1 MRVRLL
7 VLSTL
12 LLAGLGTAIV
22 SVPAQARPTE
32 TIPAPGNYWPMCT
45 DAADEYCVWV
55 KRRNGANVNPG
66 DTYQPYVDT
75 IGSGTIRYGVY
86 RVVGPASYGD
96 VDPND
101 EYILDVHTGTVNP
114 REVYGRIKDVTFNT
128 YGSAATGY
136 EFTLTFKPTPVH
148 WVGYPPETDTRTC
161 SVYGGCGD
169 STWHASLN
177 YPGFVTGYVTDL
189 EGSGLSS
196 AEIGWRTGM
205 VRAYNAQDENTYY
218 DPDTDSLVIKL
229 ANPHLTDTDAV
240 ATGSY
245 QMYFPNAYLINV
257 MGVPDPSS
265 LTGGTMT
272 VTRSA
277 FDSSGPVPFTVT
289 HDAGGVGVSISGI
302 TYSRPTYKIH
312 PKPTVPGKPRMT
324 KVVKISGGAKSYF
337 KAPLANGGRSIDRY
351 SARCRKYSTSAWHSV
366 AGSSSPLT
374 VTSLPYGKVY
384 CQVRAHNSIG
394 WGPFGSLWGS
404 S

>member
-1 MRVRLL
+1 VNEDEL
-7 VLSTL
+7 VDLS
-12 LLAGLGTAIV
+12 
-22 SVPAQARPTE
+22 
-32 TIPAPGNYWPMCT
+32 
-45 DAADEYCVWV
+45 
-55 KRRNGANVNPG
+55 
-66 DTYQPYVDT
+66 
-75 IGSGTIRYGVY
+75 GSGPGLLGLFVDVGV
-86 RVVGPASYGD
+86 
-96 VDPND
+96 
-101 EYILDVHTGTVNP
+101 LDVHTGTVNP

-265 LTGGTMT
+265 LTGGSFV

-289 HDAGGVGVSISGI
+289 HTAGGVGVTIDGI
-302 TYSRPTYKIH
+302 TYSRPTYKIK
-312 PKPTVPGKPRMT
+312 PKPTVPGKPRLT
-324 KVVKISGGAKSYF
+324 SVLKVAGPGAKVYF
-337 KAPLANGGRSIDRY
+337 KAPLANGGRTIDLYRV
-351 SARCRKYSTSAWHSV
+351 ACRKTGGSWHFKSGTRSAI
-366 AGSSSPLT
+366 T
-374 VTSLPYGKVY
+374 VTSLPYGTVR

-394 WGPFGSLWGS
+394 WGPYSAAWAS
-404 S
+404 HS